1 MVKGLIAQFITNVR
15 ITGLGVFAVLAGSC
29 GGYFRTGQHVQA
41 GGEPHGKL
49 LVSLTHAMDKP
60 VSTFGVPQYSQGPLG
75 GLT

>member
-1 MVKGLIAQFITNVR
+1 M
-15 ITGLGVFAVLAGSC
+15 LAGSC
-29 GGYFRTGQHVQA
+29 GGYFRTGQHIQA

-60 VSTFGVPQYSQGPLG
+60 VATFGVPQYSQGPLG